1 MPKIRHTSAKGLI
14 QETGSGV
21 TLEQGQVVRTISSV
35 TATVDTVSGT
45 TSTDTGITLAAGGR
59 VLAWKVEVLAI
70 TLGGGGQNPAGSI
83 ADIGFKGGDTDAIA
97 DGFGLTAATVGGSAA
112 GFALNTEGARGSAT
126 GAGTPATEIAIV
138 HTDPANDASSKL
150 RLTLLTETYA

>member
-35 TATVDTVSGT
+35 TATVDTVNGT
-45 TSTDTGITLAAGGR
+45 ASTDTGITLAAGGR
-59 VLAWKVEVLAI
+59 ILAWKVEVLKVTPGVGPA
-70 TLGGGGQNPAGSI
+70 NPAGSI
-83 ADIGFKGGDTDAIA
+83 ADIGFKNGDTDAIA
-97 DGFGLTAATVGGSAA
+97 DGIGLSASAIGSAS
-112 GFALNTEGARGSAT
+112 GFALNTEGARGSADGT
-126 GAGTPATEIAIV
+126 GVPATEIAIV
-138 HTDPANDASSKL
+138 HTDPGAEGASTKI